1 MCHRLVVRV
10 QGEAG
15 VADQMLEHVQK
26 QRLPSDLVWKIK
38 RLERHIPGY
47 NRDSPLGGIIS
58 FSRCHSVFLL

>member
-15 VADQMLEHVQK
+15 IAGQMRGHVQT
-26 QRLPSDLVWKIK
+26 QHLPGDLVWKIK
-38 RLERHIPGY
+38 RLERRIPGY